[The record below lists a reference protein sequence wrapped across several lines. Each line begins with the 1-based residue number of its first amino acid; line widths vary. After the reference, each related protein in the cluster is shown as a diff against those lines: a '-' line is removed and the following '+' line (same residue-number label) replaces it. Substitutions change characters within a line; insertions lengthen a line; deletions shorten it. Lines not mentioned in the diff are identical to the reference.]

1 MKVGFSALSAF
12 FSICGLL
19 GAKDSAL
26 PNPSKYPTAVV
37 EARVDQLLSQLTSK
51 EKISLLAG
59 DGFDGMSTVAI
70 PRLGIPKLIMAD
82 GPQGIRA
89 HGPACS
95 FPSGVALA
103 ATWDP
108 KLAYEY
114 GAALGREARAR
125 GIHIQLGPGVNI
137 ARTPLNGRNFEYFGE
152 DPYLTGVMGSQWIRG
167 LQNQGVVATV
177 KHFVGNDEEWR
188 RMEIESLMD
197 EQTLREIYLKPF
209 QMAVQEGGVWAVMS
223 AYNKLNGFPSTANDK
238 LQNRILKNEWDFQ
251 GIVMSD
257 WWATESTD
265 AIAKGLDLEM
275 PMGYRITELSIS
287 KALADHK
294 VTPEQIDHAVRRLLR
309 MEVSMGFL
317 DSQQLRADL
326 PLDSPKNAALSLD
339 VATKSVVLL
348 KNSSNLLP
356 LRRETLKRIVLFG
369 PNAQDTPI
377 VGGGSGGVAPFRKV
391 SFLQGIRNALPQDVQ
406 VIFAPVPIS
415 PPFSLFNF
423 LEFNKSIPVSPEII
437 NIHRMVSV
445 AQENFTKVSTSKE
458 RKISIAWTPIKP
470 PPGVPKGREAR
481 IIWNAEIVAPESG
494 NYELLT
500 EGHPEIR
507 IANKEIGNPNSYVL
521 RLDKGT
527 EIPLRVTA
535 SEVGRGSGSVS
546 LKIVPVPD
554 EQTGIQAA
562 KGADAAIVC
571 VGLNPDVEGEGFD
584 RGFTLPLQQQELI
597 KRVASINPKTIVVL
611 SGGGAVDMH
620 SWIESVPAVLQTW
633 YLGQSA
639 GTALAS
645 LLLGDENPSG
655 HLPCTFD
662 RNITEN
668 PSFLNYPGNFTEGKD
683 WPVVDYHEGL
693 FYGYRGYDHSKKD
706 PLFPFGYGLSYTS
719 FELFP
724 LESFPSVLGH
734 DIVTQITNTGN
745 RDGTSVVQLYVGL
758 SGETTPRPLRELKG
772 FARVALKAGESKK
785 ITIPLPADALRY
797 WHPVKNCWVGP
808 EGPAT
813 LEVGF
818 SERDIRQK
826 LMMMPTN
833 SDGTL

>member
-1 MKVGFSALSAF
+1 MKVCLSALSAF
-12 FSICGLL
+12 LTICGVIE
-19 GAKDSAL
+19 AQDSAL
-26 PNPSKYPTAVV
+26 PNPSKYPPEAV
-37 EARVDQLLSQLTSK
+37 EKSVDHLLSQLTTQ

-95 FPSGVALA
+95 FPSGIALA

-108 KLAYEY
+108 RLAFAY
-114 GAALGREARAR
+114 GEAVGREARAR

-152 DPYLTGVMGSQWIRG
+152 DPFLTGIMGSQWIRG
-167 LQNQGVVATV
+167 LQSQGVVSTV

-188 RMEIESLMD
+188 RMEIESLVD

-223 AYNKLNGFPSTANDK
+223 AYNKLNGFPSTANER
-238 LQNRILKNEWDFQ
+238 LQNGILKNEWGFQ

-257 WWATESTD
+257 WWATESAD

-275 PMGYRITELSIS
+275 PMGYRITQESIS

-294 VTPEQIDHAVRRLLR
+294 LTPEQIDNAVRRLLR
-309 MEVSMGFL
+309 MEISMGFL
-317 DSQQLRADL
+317 DSQQLRTDL
-326 PLDSPKNAALSLD
+326 PLDSPKNAALALD

-348 KNSSNLLP
+348 KNSPTLLP
-356 LRRETLKRIVLFG
+356 LRKESLRRIVLFG

-377 VGGGSGGVAPFRKV
+377 VGGGSGGVEPFRKV
-391 SFLQGIRNALPQDVQ
+391 SFLQGIRNALPREVK
-406 VIFAPVPIS
+406 VTYAPVPIS

-423 LEFNKSIPVSPEII
+423 LEFNKSISVPPEIL
-437 NIHRMVSV
+437 NIHRMITVS
-445 AQENFTKVSTSKE
+445 QENFTKVSISKE
-458 RKISIAWTPIKP
+458 RNISIAWNSTKP
-470 PPGVPKGREAR
+470 PPRVPKGREAR
-481 IIWNAEIVAPESG
+481 VIWNAEIVVPESG

-507 IANKEIGNPNSYVL
+507 IANREVGNPNSYVL
-521 RLDKGT
+521 SMDRGT

-546 LKIVPVPD
+546 LRIVPVPD
-554 EQTGIQAA
+554 DQTGILAA
-562 KGADAAIVC
+562 KDADAAIVC

-584 RGFTLPLQQQELI
+584 RGFTLPLRQQELI
-597 KRVASINPKTIVVL
+597 RQVASVNPSTIVVL
-611 SGGGAVDMH
+611 SGGAAVDMQ
-620 SWIESVPAVLQTW
+620 SWIDSVPVVLQTW

-645 LLLGDENPSG
+645 LLFGDANPSG

-662 RNITEN
+662 RSIAEN
-668 PSFLNYPGNFTEGKD
+668 PSFHNYPGDFKEGKD
-683 WPVVDYHEGL
+683 WPVVDYHEGI
-693 FYGYRGYDHSKKD
+693 FYGYRGYDHSGKE
-706 PLFPFGYGLSYTS
+706 PLFPFGYGLSYTR
-719 FELFP
+719 FELSS
-724 LESFPSVLGH
+724 LDSSRTARGY
-734 DIVTQITNTGN
+734 DITTQVTNTGQ
-745 RDGTSVVQLYVGL
+745 RDGATVVQLYVGL
-758 SGETTPRPLRELKG
+758 NGESTPRPLRELKG
-772 FARVALKAGESKK
+772 FLRVELKAGESKK
-785 ITIPLPADALRY
+785 ITIPLANESLHY
-797 WHPVKNCWVGP
+797 WHPIKNCWVQP
-808 EGPAT
+808 ESPFTVEIG
-813 LEVGF
+813 L
-818 SERDIRQK
+818 SEKDIRQR
-826 LMMMPTN
+826 LTIMPTK
-833 SDGTL
+833 SVDSL